1 MLLDRTDDAD
11 EPLYVFADPE
21 GHPFCTSSPEGAAH
35 GHAHPGPTPY
45 DVPLGD
51 GAGSYAFRLLPTDEF
66 DGGESRVSVD
76 LAAAGRAVIVAY
88 TWGHPVDGPQA
99 GTLLLGVPDEDGAV
113 SAAWVDSW
121 HQRSVVA
128 LTGTRTA
135 AGAEVAYEYAP
146 GWTWRSRSWSR
157 RVPWRWS
164 CATRSPGTRRPRR
177 ALRGHARALVLTS
190 RQAERHGLLP
200 QLLADPRVGGV
211 LDQVPGLG
219 PLGRGRRSRPCPA
232 R

>member
-1 MLLDRTDDAD
+1 M
-11 EPLYVFADPE
+11 
-21 GHPFCTSSPEGAAH
+21 
-35 GHAHPGPTPY
+35 
-45 DVPLGD
+45 PLGD

-76 LAAAGRAVIVAY
+76 LAAAGRAVIVSY

-146 GWTWRSRSWSR
+146 GWTWEIEVVVEAGS
-157 RVPWRWS
+157 
-164 CATRSPGTRRPRR
+164 
-177 ALRGHARALVLTS
+177 LALVM
-190 RQAERHGLLP
+190 RNA
-200 QLLADPRVGGV
+200 
-211 LDQVPGLG
+211 VPGDCDG
-219 PLGRGRRSRPCPA
+219 PAARYEAMRGRWF
-232 R
+232 